1 MYGLKACEGLIEKY
15 IQQGGHVVT
24 VEEGTLG
31 LGLTVC
37 YGDGLKTAVIR
48 EIYVNEWTSTHSVKF
63 YNKMPKRYAKEV
75 GLI

>member
-31 LGLTVC
+31 LGAYCLLWRW
-37 YGDGLKTAVIR
+37 LKNSR
-48 EIYVNEWTSTHSVKF
+48 HKGNLCKRMDF
-63 YNKMPKRYAKEV
+63 YTFSKI
-75 GLI
+75 L